1 MSGQAFGRPPLRT
14 LGRRSPA
21 GCPPLGRWPPYS
33 ARSFLRQ
40 GARSLRCPW
49 RVAARR
55 GGAWACFLAGRRACR
70 CLAWTWRIWIESG
83 RHRAA
88 GRSGGQSDGPLGD
101 QVEPGPNDPSSS
113 RFGLVSVQIWPGDVG
128 RIWPK
133 SLQHEAAS
141 NGFNRVLPE
150 FRQHVPRKVKSE
162 RCRQNLARCR
172 PSPNDFIASG
182 MPLSIL
188 GRRGRRN
195 DDYSE
200 SFLANVADL
209 MRLALG
215 FQASSITHTND
226 RHEEAW
232 IHKPGTTCG
241 RKTTFEFVPC
251 PAGLCVIAWLVERY
265 F

>member
-1 MSGQAFGRPPLRT
+1 
-14 LGRRSPA
+14 
-21 GCPPLGRWPPYS
+21 
-33 ARSFLRQ
+33 
-40 GARSLRCPW
+40 
-49 RVAARR
+49 
-55 GGAWACFLAGRRACR
+55 
-70 CLAWTWRIWIESG
+70 
-83 RHRAA
+83 
-88 GRSGGQSDGPLGD
+88 
-101 QVEPGPNDPSSS
+101 
-113 RFGLVSVQIWPGDVG
+113 
-128 RIWPK
+128 
-133 SLQHEAAS
+133 
-141 NGFNRVLPE
+141 
-150 FRQHVPRKVKSE
+150 
-162 RCRQNLARCR
+162 
-172 PSPNDFIASG
+172 